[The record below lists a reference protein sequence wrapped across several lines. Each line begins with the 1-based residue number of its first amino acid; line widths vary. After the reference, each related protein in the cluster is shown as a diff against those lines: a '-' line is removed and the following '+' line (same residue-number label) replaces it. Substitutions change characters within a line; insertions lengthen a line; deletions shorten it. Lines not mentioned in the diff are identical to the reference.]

1 MAYLEIQ
8 NLTKKYGENE
18 GIENLSFSLEKG
30 KILTILGA
38 SGSGKTTLLRCL
50 VGLSLPDCGSM
61 TLQGRPLIASSLA
74 ENQAPR
80 VGLVF
85 QNFHLFPH
93 LNVLENIL
101 VAPSLIGKKQTFFK
115 KESKINP
122 DIVQRAERLLD
133 LVGMSSKKNAYPCD
147 LSGGQQQRV
156 AIARALALNP
166 EILAFDEPT
175 SALDPALRKD
185 VVRLFNDLRSGGKT
199 MIVVTHDL
207 DFAKEVSD
215 EVIVLK
221 EGKIMAFLNSEDVQ
235 KSEALSLL
243 ESYFSV

>member
-8 NLTKKYGENE
+8 NLTKKYGEKE
-18 GIENLSFSLEKG
+18 GIDDLSFSLETG
-30 KILTILGA
+30 KILTVLGA

-50 VGLSLPDCGSM
+50 VGLSIPDRGTM
-61 TLQGRPLIASSLA
+61 TLQGQPLVVSPKTETAS
-74 ENQAPR
+74 PR
-80 VGLVF
+80 IGLVF

-93 LNVLENIL
+93 LSVLENIL
-101 VAPSLIGKKQTFFK
+101 LAPTLVRQPKTLWMKKTTIA
-115 KESKINP
+115 KEK
-122 DIVQRAERLLD
+122 VQEAERLLD
-133 LVGMSSKKNAYPCD
+133 LVGMSMKKNAYPCD

-166 EILAFDEPT
+166 EVLAFDEPT

-207 DFAKEVSD
+207 EFAKEVSD
-215 EVIVLK
+215 QVIVLK
-221 EGKIMAFLNSEDVQ
+221 EGKIQAFLTSQDLLKNET
-235 KSEALSLL
+235 LSLF
-243 ESYFSV
+243 ESYFNV

>member
-38 SGSGKTTLLRCL
+38 SGSGKTTFLRCL
-50 VGLSLPDCGSM
+50 VGLSLSDRGSM
-61 TLQGRPLIASSLA
+61 ALQGFPLNSASSA
-74 ENQAPR
+74 ENQTPR

-93 LNVLENIL
+93 LNVLENITI
-101 VAPSLIGKKQTFFK
+101 APSLIGKKQTLFK
-115 KESKINP
+115 RKSKVN
-122 DIVQRAERLLD
+122 QATLQAAERLLD

-185 VVRLFNDLRSGGKT
+185 VVRLFQDLRGGGKT

-221 EGKIMAFLNSEDVQ
+221 EGKIQAFLTAKDVQ
-235 KSEALSLL
+235 NSEALSLF